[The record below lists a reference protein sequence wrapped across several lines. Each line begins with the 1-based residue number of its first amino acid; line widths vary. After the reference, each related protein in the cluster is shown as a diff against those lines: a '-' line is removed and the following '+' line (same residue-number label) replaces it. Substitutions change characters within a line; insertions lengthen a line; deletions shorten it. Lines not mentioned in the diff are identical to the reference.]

1 MLSSVPIIDHVW
13 TGLGNWLKAL
23 LIIAASGVLL
33 AKSVK
38 YVNQDE
44 LGLRHLRGKVR
55 PTAKPITPGWA
66 FHVPFVG
73 GVLKKSVLPQTW
85 QVSVLVPKGGRTWD
99 ANYSIT
105 FVINPALAYK
115 SWYGHQDPDEYLR
128 TICTSWLWHVLKM
141 AEENPDVVDYADV
154 GRRILEPAGQA
165 LQLIGVILLEMRH
178 RWTAET
184 TASQLGSAIKETSP
198 NPNVHTAAIA
208 ALNGHSGELNGHGG
222 ELIPV
227 EKSA

>member
-13 TGLGNWLKAL
+13 SSVGKWVQVLLGLAVSL
-23 LIIAASGVLL
+23 VLL

-55 PTAKPITPGWA
+55 PTAKPIMPGWA

-85 QVSVLVPKGGRTWD
+85 QLGVLVPKGGRTWD

-105 FVINPALAYK
+105 FVVNPVLAYK

-128 TICTSWLWHVLKM
+128 TICTSWLWHVLK
-141 AEENPDVVDYADV
+141 ASERNPDAVDYADV
-154 GRRILEPAGQA
+154 ERQILEPAGQA
-165 LQLIGVILLEMRH
+165 LQLIGVILLELRH

-184 TASQLGSAIKETSP
+184 TASQLGSAIKEA
-198 NPNVHTAAIA
+198 NPDPHVHTAAIA
-208 ALNGHSGELNGHGG
+208 ALNGHGAA
-222 ELIPV
+222 LIPV
-227 EKSA
+227 EKGA